1 MAPEAWGTA
10 IGAVLT
16 GLTGVIVAW
25 SGLRRT
31 RNTQLREDLD
41 LCWVEQQRL
50 RGRFLAALGHIG
62 RLEELLAYRG
72 ATIPM
77 RPSSLEPEP
86 TTTPLSDWRPR
97 HAAA

>member
-10 IGAVLT
+10 AGAVLT

-41 LCWVEQQRL
+41 LCWDEQRQHRS
-50 RGRFLAALGHIG
+50 RFLAALGHIS
-62 RLEELLAYRG
+62 RLEELLAGNRV
-72 ATIPM
+72 AIPM
-77 RPSSLEPEP
+77 RPRNLDPGPTGEPSSE
-86 TTTPLSDWRPR
+86 WRPR

>member
-10 IGAVLT
+10 ISGVLT
-16 GLTGVIVAW
+16 GLGGLILAW

-41 LCWVEQQRL
+41 LCWDEQQQIRS
-50 RGRFLAALGHIG
+50 RFLEALEHVA
-62 RLEELLAYRG
+62 RLEEQLAARG
-72 ATIPM
+72 IKVPM
-77 RPSSLEPEP
+77 RPASLEPGR
-86 TTTPLSDWRPR
+86 TTEQQNEWRPR